1 MRTPGDLRPPGWF
14 RVAGYEFDSLNPW
27 GGNMNAIRVMLVAVF
42 CVLIAGMASAQTEWV
57 EYEGNPVI
65 EGGSEGE
72 WDDNERWLYEVI
84 EVDGTLHLYYGGN
97 PVGAELWSQ
106 IQVGHATSTDGV
118 EWTMDPANPV
128 LTTGDEGAW
137 DDYAIS
143 GVAVLHD
150 GSEFRMWYG
159 GSDGE
164 VVRGGYATSPDGSVW
179 TKYEDNP
186 IIDVGP
192 TGTFDDHWAI
202 PLAVVVADGRYQIW
216 YSAAQDV
223 GPDDF
228 RWQVGYAESTDGLSW
243 TKHTEPVIE
252 PGNGWDNWLVYAPS
266 VLFDGAA
273 YHMWY
278 TGVTGGRNFGI
289 GYAVSSDG
297 LDWTKY
303 LGNPLLDG
311 AEREFPQVLFDE
323 DANQY
328 RMWTTRLSDDDVDLF
343 QSTCCKTPFASFV
356 PAAAYGAGA
365 EGSFYVTDLDLSNAG
380 EVQAEYRFSWL
391 PRGEDNSD
399 WISSETFT
407 LGAGQ
412 SVRYM
417 NVLSEVFGL
426 EPDAYGAVM
435 VESSVDRLLVMARV
449 YNRPGDGS
457 SGTFGQSMPAI
468 SADEFIAGG
477 ERQRILFGTE
487 NDEMRTNIG
496 CQNFKDSSALI
507 NLELLAADGTSLET
521 KTMLLRSWS
530 NDQLNRVFH
539 DDMPM
544 TGAVD
549 VWTDV
554 PSGLFY
560 CYGSVLDNVT
570 NDPTT
575 IPPQ

>member
-1 MRTPGDLRPPGWF
+1 MVVG
-14 RVAGYEFDSLNPW
+14 V
-27 GGNMNAIRVMLVAVF
+27 
-42 CVLIAGMASAQTEWV
+42 GMAAAQTDWV
-57 EYEGNPVI
+57 QYEGNPVI
-65 EGGSEGE
+65 PPAEDGS
-72 WDDNERWLYEVI
+72 WDDGRRFVDCVI
-84 EVDGTLHLYYGGN
+84 EVDGTYHLYYHGQ
-97 PVGAELWSQ
+97 AEGLP
-106 IQVGHATSTDGV
+106 ILNYYDIGHATSSDGITW
-118 EWTMDPANPV
+118 ELDPANPV
-128 LTTGDEGAW
+128 LTRGAAGEWDSDEA
-137 DDYAIS
+137 YKP
-143 GVAVLHD
+143 AVIHD
-150 GSEFRMWYG
+150 GSEFRMWFG
-159 GSDGE
+159 GGDG
-164 VVRGGYATSPDGSVW
+164 VKGRVGYATSPDGSAW
-179 TKYEDNP
+179 TKHDGNP
-186 IIDVGP
+186 IM
-192 TGTFDDHWAI
+192 
-202 PLAVVVADGRYQIW
+202 
-216 YSAAQDV
+216 DV
-223 GPDDF
+223 GPDGSFDDLGLWPGEVIVDGGLY
-228 RWQVGYAESTDGLSW
+228 RMWYTGQRDAGAGEYDWRIGYAESEDGLSW
-243 TKHTEPVIE
+243 TRNPDPVLG
-252 PGNGWDNWLVYAPS
+252 PGPGWDDWLLYFPTVY
-266 VLFDGAA
+266 FDGLT

-278 TGVTGGRNFGI
+278 SAHTGSYLAI
-289 GYAVSSDG
+289 GYAVSADG
-297 LDWTKY
+297 LRWTRY
-303 LGNPLLDG
+303 LGNPVLGGPGNDTETGSVLYDETVGQFSLWFRDREGEGVSLATSECCSLL
-311 AEREFPQVLFDE
+311 FV
-323 DANQY
+323 
-328 RMWTTRLSDDDVDLF
+328 
-343 QSTCCKTPFASFV
+343 SFV

-468 SADEFIAGG
+468 SVDDFMVAGD
-477 ERQRILFGTE
+477 RRRILFGTE

-554 PSGLFY
+554 PSGFFY

-570 NDPTT
+570 SDPTT